1 MLKTPYLDI
10 VYFCSYKPQTLTIQ
24 NPYMEFSS
32 VSFDDSLIALLVNPR
47 RACAAR
53 VTVLSLCACVSECVC
68 YLSNS
73 YAVNVQVQ
81 SKMRIESKCGTE
93 GF

>member
-1 MLKTPYLDI
+1 MPVVTG
-10 VYFCSYKPQTLTIQ
+10 V
-24 NPYMEFSS
+24 S
-32 VSFDDSLIALLVNPR
+32 VVNPR

-53 VTVLSLCACVSECVC
+53 VTVLSLSVRERVC
-68 YLSNS
+68 YLANS

-81 SKMRIESKCGTE
+81 SEIRIESKCGTE